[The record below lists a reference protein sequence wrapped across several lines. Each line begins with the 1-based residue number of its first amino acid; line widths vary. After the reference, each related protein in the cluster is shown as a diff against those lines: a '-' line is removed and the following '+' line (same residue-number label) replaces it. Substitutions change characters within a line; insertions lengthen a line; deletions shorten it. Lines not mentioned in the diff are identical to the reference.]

1 MNLNYS
7 WTVTIGY
14 MLLIT
19 ILSHV
24 PQEDLP
30 KLGPDGIDSLF
41 HFVEYSILGFLLLR
55 TFTSGELRTFHPLYV
70 SLLIGISFA
79 ILDEFH
85 QSFVPGR
92 HMSSADIIFDSIG
105 ILFGTFLCS
114 KIVSILPNN
123 LPY

>member
-1 MNLNYS
+1 MKPY
-7 WTVTIGY
+7 TVLTIGY

-19 ILSHV
+19 LLSHV

-30 KLGPDGIDSLF
+30 KSDLDGIDLDGIDYHF
-41 HFVEYSILGFLLLR
+41 HFAEYSILGFLLFR
-55 TFTSGELRTFHPLYV
+55 SITSDELLTFHPFYG

-92 HMSSADIIFDSIG
+92 HMSSTDVLFDSLG
-105 ILFGTFLCS
+105 IVFGMFAS
-114 KIVSILPNN
+114 YKIRN
-123 LPY
+123 

>member
-1 MNLNYS
+1 VKPY
-7 WTVTIGY
+7 TVITIGY

-19 ILSHV
+19 LLSHV

-30 KLGPDGIDSLF
+30 KSDLDSIDYPF
-41 HFVEYSILGFLLLR
+41 HFAEYSILGFLLFR
-55 TFTSGELRTFHPLYV
+55 SITSDELLTFHPFYG

-92 HMSSADIIFDSIG
+92 HMSSTDVLFDSLG
-105 ILFGTFLCS
+105 IVFGMFAS
-114 KIVSILPNN
+114 YKIRN
-123 LPY
+123 

>member
-1 MNLNYS
+1 MKPY
-7 WTVTIGY
+7 TVLTIGY

-19 ILSHV
+19 LLSHV

-30 KLGPDGIDSLF
+30 KSGLDGIDYPF
-41 HFVEYSILGFLLLR
+41 HFAEYSILGFLLFR
-55 TFTSGELRTFHPLYV
+55 SITSDELLTFHPFYG

-92 HMSSADIIFDSIG
+92 HMSSTDVLFDSLG
-105 ILFGTFLCS
+105 IVFGMFAS
-114 KIVSILPNN
+114 YKIRN
-123 LPY
+123 

>member
-1 MNLNYS
+1 MKPY
-7 WTVTIGY
+7 TVLTIGY

-19 ILSHV
+19 LLSHV

-30 KLGPDGIDSLF
+30 KSDLDSIDYPF
-41 HFVEYSILGFLLLR
+41 HFAEYSILGFLLFR
-55 TFTSGELRTFHPLYV
+55 SITSDELLTFHPFYG

-92 HMSSADIIFDSIG
+92 HMSSTDVLFDSLGIIFG
-105 ILFGTFLCS
+105 IFAS
-114 KIVSILPNN
+114 YKIRN
-123 LPY
+123 

>member
-1 MNLNYS
+1 MKPY
-7 WTVTIGY
+7 TVITIGY

-19 ILSHV
+19 LLSHV

-30 KLGPDGIDSLF
+30 KSDLDSIDYSF
-41 HFVEYSILGFLLLR
+41 HFAEYSILGFLLFR
-55 TFTSGELRTFHPLYV
+55 SITSDELLTFHPFYG

-92 HMSSADIIFDSIG
+92 HMSSTDVLFDSLG
-105 ILFGTFLCS
+105 IVFGMFAS
-114 KIVSILPNN
+114 YKIRN
-123 LPY
+123 

>member
-1 MNLNYS
+1 VKPY
-7 WTVTIGY
+7 TVITIGY

-19 ILSHV
+19 LLSHV

-30 KLGPDGIDSLF
+30 KSDLDGIDYHF
-41 HFVEYSILGFLLLR
+41 HFAEYSILGFLLFR
-55 TFTSGELRTFHPLYV
+55 SITSDELLTFHPFYG

-92 HMSSADIIFDSIG
+92 HMSSTDVLFDSLGIVFGMFASYKIG
-105 ILFGTFLCS
+105 
-114 KIVSILPNN
+114 N
-123 LPY
+123 

>member
-1 MNLNYS
+1 MKPY
-7 WTVTIGY
+7 TVITIGY

-19 ILSHV
+19 LLSHV

-30 KLGPDGIDSLF
+30 KSDLDSIDYPF
-41 HFVEYSILGFLLLR
+41 HFAEYSILGFLLFR
-55 TFTSGELRTFHPLYV
+55 SITSDELLTFHPFYG

-92 HMSSADIIFDSIG
+92 HMSSTDVLFDSLG
-105 ILFGTFLCS
+105 IVFGMF
-114 KIVSILPNN
+114 VSYNIRN
-123 LPY
+123 

>member
-1 MNLNYS
+1 MKPY
-7 WTVTIGY
+7 TVLTIGY

-19 ILSHV
+19 LLSHV

-30 KLGPDGIDSLF
+30 KSDLDRIDYPF
-41 HFVEYSILGFLLLR
+41 HFAEYSILGFLLFR
-55 TFTSGELRTFHPLYV
+55 SITSDELLTFHPFYG

-92 HMSSADIIFDSIG
+92 HMSSTDVLFDSLG
-105 ILFGTFLCS
+105 IVLGMFAS
-114 KIVSILPNN
+114 YKIRN
-123 LPY
+123 

>member
-1 MNLNYS
+1 MKPY
-7 WTVTIGY
+7 TVITIGY

-19 ILSHV
+19 LLSHL

-30 KLGPDGIDSLF
+30 KSDLEGMDYFF
-41 HFVEYSILGFLLLR
+41 HFAEYSILGFLLFR
-55 TFTSGELRTFHPLYV
+55 SITSDELLTFHPFYG

-92 HMSSADIIFDSIG
+92 HMSSTDVLFDSLGIVFGMFASYKIG
-105 ILFGTFLCS
+105 
-114 KIVSILPNN
+114 N
-123 LPY
+123 

>member
-1 MNLNYS
+1 MKPY
-7 WTVTIGY
+7 TVITIGY

-19 ILSHV
+19 LLSHV

-30 KLGPDGIDSLF
+30 KSDLDSIDYPF
-41 HFVEYSILGFLLLR
+41 HFAEYSILGFLLFR
-55 TFTSGELRTFHPLYV
+55 SITSDELLTFHPFYG

-92 HMSSADIIFDSIG
+92 HMSSTDVLFDSLG
-105 ILFGTFLCS
+105 IVFGMFAS
-114 KIVSILPNN
+114 YKIRN
-123 LPY
+123 

>member
-1 MNLNYS
+1 VKPY
-7 WTVTIGY
+7 TVITIGY

-19 ILSHV
+19 LLSHV

-30 KLGPDGIDSLF
+30 KSDLDSIDSIDYIF
-41 HFVEYSILGFLLLR
+41 HLAEYSILGFLLFR
-55 TFTSGELRTFHPLYV
+55 SITSDELLTFHPFYG

-92 HMSSADIIFDSIG
+92 HMSSTDVLFDSLGIVFGMFASYKIG
-105 ILFGTFLCS
+105 
-114 KIVSILPNN
+114 N
-123 LPY
+123 

>member
-1 MNLNYS
+1 MKPY
-7 WTVTIGY
+7 TVITIGY

-19 ILSHV
+19 LLSHV

-30 KLGPDGIDSLF
+30 KSDLDSIDYPF
-41 HFVEYSILGFLLLR
+41 HFAEYSILGFLLFR
-55 TFTSGELRTFHPLYV
+55 SITSDELLTFHPFYG

-92 HMSSADIIFDSIG
+92 HMSSTDVLFDSLG
-105 ILFGTFLCS
+105 IVFGMFS
-114 KIVSILPNN
+114 YNIRN
-123 LPY
+123 

>member
-1 MNLNYS
+1 MKPY
-7 WTVTIGY
+7 TVITIGY

-19 ILSHV
+19 LLSHV

-30 KLGPDGIDSLF
+30 KSDLDGIDYPF
-41 HFVEYSILGFLLLR
+41 HFAEYSILGFLLFR
-55 TFTSGELRTFHPLYV
+55 SITSDELLTFHPFYG

-92 HMSSADIIFDSIG
+92 HMSSTDVLFDSLGIIFGMFASY
-105 ILFGTFLCS
+105 
-114 KIVSILPNN
+114 KIRN
-123 LPY
+123 

>member
-1 MNLNYS
+1 MKPY
-7 WTVTIGY
+7 TVITIGY

-19 ILSHV
+19 LLSHV

-30 KLGPDGIDSLF
+30 KLDLDGLDYLF
-41 HFVEYSILGFLLLR
+41 HFAEYSILGFLLFR
-55 TFTSGELRTFHPLYV
+55 SITSDELLTFHPFYG

-92 HMSSADIIFDSIG
+92 HMSSTDVLFDSLG
-105 ILFGTFLCS
+105 IVFGMFASYKTR
-114 KIVSILPNN
+114 N
-123 LPY
+123 

>member
-1 MNLNYS
+1 MKPY
-7 WTVTIGY
+7 TVLTIGY

-19 ILSHV
+19 LLSHV

-30 KLGPDGIDSLF
+30 KSGLYGIDYPF
-41 HFVEYSILGFLLLR
+41 HFAEYSILGFLLFR
-55 TFTSGELRTFHPLYV
+55 SITSDELLTFHPFYG

-92 HMSSADIIFDSIG
+92 HMSSTDVLFDSLG
-105 ILFGTFLCS
+105 IVFGMFAS
-114 KIVSILPNN
+114 YKIRN
-123 LPY
+123 

>member
-30 KLGPDGIDSLF
+30 ESITSGPDNLF
-41 HFVEYSILGFLLLR
+41 HFVEYSILGFLLFR
-55 TFTSGELRTFHPLYV
+55 SITSDESLAFHPLYG
-70 SLLIGISFA
+70 SLLVGISFA

-92 HMSSADIIFDSIG
+92 HMSSIDMLFDSIG
-105 ILFGTFLCS
+105 ILFGTIICS
-114 KIVSILPNN
+114 RIFNPS
-123 LPY
+123 

>member
-1 MNLNYS
+1 MKPY
-7 WTVTIGY
+7 TVITIGY

-19 ILSHV
+19 LLSHV

-30 KLGPDGIDSLF
+30 KSDLEGMDYFF
-41 HFVEYSILGFLLLR
+41 HFAEYSILGFLLFR
-55 TFTSGELRTFHPLYV
+55 SITSDELLTFHPFYG

-92 HMSSADIIFDSIG
+92 HMSSTDVLFDSLGIVFGMFASYKIG
-105 ILFGTFLCS
+105 
-114 KIVSILPNN
+114 N
-123 LPY
+123 

>member
-1 MNLNYS
+1 MKPY
-7 WTVTIGY
+7 TVLTIGY

-19 ILSHV
+19 LLSHV

-30 KLGPDGIDSLF
+30 KSDLDSIDYPF
-41 HFVEYSILGFLLLR
+41 HFAEYSILGFLLFR
-55 TFTSGELRTFHPLYV
+55 SITSDELLTFHPFYG

-92 HMSSADIIFDSIG
+92 HMSSIDMIFDSLG
-105 ILFGTFLCS
+105 ILFGTFICS
-114 KIVSILPNN
+114 RIVFNSF
-123 LPY
+123 

>member
-1 MNLNYS
+1 MKPY
-7 WTVTIGY
+7 TVITIGY

-19 ILSHV
+19 LLSHV

-30 KLGPDGIDSLF
+30 KSDLDFPKSDLDSIDYIF
-41 HFVEYSILGFLLLR
+41 HLAEYSILGFLLFR
-55 TFTSGELRTFHPLYV
+55 SITSDELLTFHPFYG

-92 HMSSADIIFDSIG
+92 HMSSTDVLFDSLGIVFGMFASYKIG
-105 ILFGTFLCS
+105 
-114 KIVSILPNN
+114 N
-123 LPY
+123 

>member
-1 MNLNYS
+1 MKPY
-7 WTVTIGY
+7 TVITIGY

-19 ILSHV
+19 LLSHV

-30 KLGPDGIDSLF
+30 KSDLDGIDYHF
-41 HFVEYSILGFLLLR
+41 HFAEYSILGFLLFR
-55 TFTSGELRTFHPLYV
+55 SITSDELLTFHPFYG

-92 HMSSADIIFDSIG
+92 HMSSTDVLFDSLG
-105 ILFGTFLCS
+105 IVFGMFAS
-114 KIVSILPNN
+114 YKIRN
-123 LPY
+123 

>member
-1 MNLNYS
+1 MKPY
-7 WTVTIGY
+7 TVLTIGY

-19 ILSHV
+19 LLSHV

-30 KLGPDGIDSLF
+30 KSDLDGIDYHF
-41 HFVEYSILGFLLLR
+41 HFAEYSILGFLLFR
-55 TFTSGELRTFHPLYV
+55 SITSDELLTFHPFYG

-92 HMSSADIIFDSIG
+92 HMSSTDVLFDSLG
-105 ILFGTFLCS
+105 IVFGMFAS
-114 KIVSILPNN
+114 YKARN
-123 LPY
+123 

>member
-1 MNLNYS
+1 MKPY
-7 WTVTIGY
+7 TAITIGY

-19 ILSHV
+19 LLSHV

-30 KLGPDGIDSLF
+30 KSDLDSIDYIF
-41 HFVEYSILGFLLLR
+41 HFAEYSILGFLLFR
-55 TFTSGELRTFHPLYV
+55 SITSDELLTFHPFYG

-92 HMSSADIIFDSIG
+92 HMSSTDVLFDSLGIVFGMFASYKIG
-105 ILFGTFLCS
+105 
-114 KIVSILPNN
+114 N
-123 LPY
+123 